1 MYQALP
7 KVRMALDPSEIEYM
21 MRKDN
26 PSDEADLSELEDE
39 RGYSESES
47 EEDAQVV
54 DQGSLPETAESNE
67 LVSRWCRE
75 QFKEHDKA
83 SVSRAS
89 TRKRKLASS
98 QESPTPPKHG
108 RKSGNN
114 ERGETDFQEVKYLLQ
129 KLCKKVEKNEKYL
142 KEIQQKDKRLDC

>member
-7 KVRMALDPSEIEYM
+7 KLRMALDPSEIEYM

-47 EEDAQVV
+47 EGDAQVV
-54 DQGSLPETAESNE
+54 DHGNLLETAESNE
-67 LVSRWCRE
+67 LVPRWCRE

-83 SVSRAS
+83 SVSRLAAS

-98 QESPTPPKHG
+98 
-108 RKSGNN
+108 
-114 ERGETDFQEVKYLLQ
+114 
-129 KLCKKVEKNEKYL
+129 
-142 KEIQQKDKRLDC
+142 